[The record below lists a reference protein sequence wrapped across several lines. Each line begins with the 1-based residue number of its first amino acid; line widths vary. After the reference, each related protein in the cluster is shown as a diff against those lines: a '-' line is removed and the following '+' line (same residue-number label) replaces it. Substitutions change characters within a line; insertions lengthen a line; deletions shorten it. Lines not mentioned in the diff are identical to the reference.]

1 MKKTLILMVLLDCA
15 FFAFSQQNQEP
26 VYVGLDGVVV
36 CEFAENG
43 TKNAGM
49 ETLDPFIQEG
59 KLYFICTAFPIEGGN
74 LKPGFEFT
82 LSDER
87 QIKAVYSG
95 QQTFFVSPR
104 FSPYFPENL
113 WVAGFSE
120 NGAVTVT
127 DVFLTEAAFQ
137 KWLVTVKLADF

>member
-1 MKKTLILMVLLDCA
+1 MILLDCA
-15 FFAFSQQNQEP
+15 VLAFSQQNQEP

-49 ETLDPFIQEG
+49 EILDPFIQNG
-59 KLYFICTAFPIEGGN
+59 KLYFITTAFPIEGGN
-74 LKPGFEFT
+74 LKPGFEFI

-95 QQTFFVSPR
+95 QQTVFVSPR

-120 NGAVTVT
+120 NGTIT
-127 DVFLTEAAFQ
+127 ITNVFLNEASL
-137 KWLVTVKLADF
+137 KRWLVTVKLAE